1 MKRVVLQNFDHTF
14 AINDTPDF
22 VDGEL
27 QIFGFRSAYDEV
39 KVSFNNGP
47 VIGVFKHIALSPD
60 LVFVY
65 DVKERECRG
74 SLGPYELR
82 DA

>member
-1 MKRVVLQNFDHTF
+1 MKQVILQNFDRTF
-14 AINDTPDF
+14 AVNDVPDF

-27 QIFGFRSAYDEV
+27 QIFVFLSAYDEV

-47 VIGVFKHIALSPD
+47 VIGIFKHIALSPD
-60 LVFVY
+60 RVFVY
-65 DVKERECRG
+65 DVRERKCLG